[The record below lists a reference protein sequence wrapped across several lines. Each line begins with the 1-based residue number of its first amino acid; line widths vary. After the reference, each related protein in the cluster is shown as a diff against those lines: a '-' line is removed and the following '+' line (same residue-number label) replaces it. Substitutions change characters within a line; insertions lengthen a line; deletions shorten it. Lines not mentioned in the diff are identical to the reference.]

1 MMSAVNA
8 ESRMRQEIDEIP
20 AAVERLLTKGEDSI
34 RNASSVIRDLDP
46 AFVITV
52 ARGSSDHVCTY
63 LKYVSELLLGIP
75 FASVGPSVASL
86 YRAPL
91 RLKNSLCL
99 SVSQS
104 GKSPDIV
111 DMARSAL
118 RDGALTLAVTNDPAA
133 PLAKASAH
141 VLDLR
146 AGPELSVA
154 ATKTFLTS
162 AVAGLLLLAEWRGDK
177 DLIEAIHDLP
187 AKLDQAARIDWPEM
201 RTMIWAETSL
211 YTLGRGPAWAMAN
224 EAALKF
230 KEVCQ
235 IHAESYS
242 SAEVMHGPVS
252 IVDHGFPVLVFAA
265 ADAAEDALI
274 DIADGLAN
282 KGARV
287 FVTSE
292 KPMAATAI
300 EPVRTKHPLT
310 DPLPLIVSFY
320 AMVEA
325 LAMARQID
333 PDQPRHLMKVTETI

>member
-1 MMSAVNA
+1 MTHAKSQ
-8 ESRMRQEIDEIP
+8 MREEIDEIP
-20 AAVERLLTKGEDSI
+20 LAVERLLTNGAAGI
-34 RNASSVIRDLDP
+34 RETAAVVRDVDP
-46 AFVITV
+46 AFAVTV

-91 RLKNSLCL
+91 RLKGSLCL

-111 DMARSAL
+111 DMAKAAN
-118 RDGALTLAVTNDPAA
+118 RDGALTVAVTNDPKA
-133 PLAKASAH
+133 PLAQVSSH
-141 VLDLR
+141 VLDLH
-146 AGPELSVA
+146 AGPERSVA

-162 AVAGLLLLAEWRGDK
+162 AVAGLFLLAEWRGDR
-177 DLIEAIHDLP
+177 DLLDAIHNLP
-187 AKLDQAARIDWPEM
+187 QALDQATRTGWSEM
-201 RTMIWAETSL
+201 QQALGVETSL
-211 YTLGRGPAWAMAN
+211 FTLGRGPAWAMAN

-242 SAEVMHGPVS
+242 SAEVLHGPVS

-265 ADAAEDALI
+265 ADAAEEALI
-274 DIADGLAN
+274 GVADELAR

-287 FVTSE
+287 FVTSAR
-292 KPMAATAI
+292 PTAATAI
-300 EPVRTKHPLT
+300 EPIRTQHPLT
-310 DPLPLIVSFY
+310 DPLTLIVSFY
-320 AMVEA
+320 AMVEN
-325 LAMARQID
+325 LATARDID
-333 PDQPRHLMKVTETI
+333 PDRPRHLKKVTETV

>member
-1 MMSAVNA
+1 MTNA
-8 ESRMRQEIDEIP
+8 QSQMRQEIDEIP
-20 AAVERLLTKGEDSI
+20 SAVERLLTEGAPSI
-34 RNASSVIRDLDP
+34 QATSSAIRDVDP
-46 AFVITV
+46 AFAITV

-91 RLKNSLCL
+91 RLQNSLCL

-111 DMARSAL
+111 DMAKAAR
-118 RDGALTLAVTNDPAA
+118 RDGALTVAITNDPNA
-133 PLAKASAH
+133 PLAEASSH
-141 VLDLR
+141 RLDLH
-146 AGPELSVA
+146 AGTERSVA

-162 AVAGLLLLAEWRGDK
+162 AVAGLLLLAEWRGDRG
-177 DLIEAIHDLP
+177 LIEAIHDLP
-187 AKLDQAARIDWPEM
+187 AALDRATKIDWPAVQDA
-201 RTMIWAETSL
+201 IGAETSL
-211 YTLGRGPAWAMAN
+211 FTLGRGPAWAMAN

-242 SAEVMHGPVS
+242 SAEVLHGPVS

-265 ADAAEDALI
+265 ADAAEEALVGV
-274 DIADGLAN
+274 ADGLAK

-287 FVTSE
+287 FITSDQ
-292 KPMAATAI
+292 PRAATAI
-300 EPVRTKHPLT
+300 DPIRTKHHLT
-310 DPLPLIVSFY
+310 DPLTLIVSFY
-320 AMVEA
+320 SMVER
-325 LAMARQID
+325 LAMARGID
-333 PDQPRHLMKVTETI
+333 PDRPRHLKKVTETV